1 MNPFETTSPQEQKE
15 ETKKQMLQDISF
27 VETRDNRNRIIG
39 YHSTAPNR
47 KRIVLSNE
55 SQTPTPGVPYDVE
68 VLEDTKPDDPL
79 SGKLIVKVVPR
90 AAKLSSK
97 EWKEVEKRVKEG
109 EEFERRRRRASR
121 DIYRKT
127 GITKKE
133 RQEME
138 EGEILKMGGKKRVLG
153 EALAT
158 EGIFEEGV
166 QEILG
171 DKESLERVFVKF
183 REKTLREALRD
194 DYILSRDR
202 ERLLEERAEIIG
214 GAEGPLSG
222 AEQRAVK
229 EIEKELRGVKRR
241 REELMQSSPEAYY
254 GLHFLRLKRYKKEL
268 QRGRIVETPYVEEN
282 IDAIRAHFQK
292 NQPILIYGHLGSGK
306 TELAL
311 HFAKKEVAARRAE
324 DEFNRWL
331 EKQNALPE
339 EKHAGEKE
347 IEKKWRAIRSRHE
360 KRAQSKKYAHE
371 YSALLVSGSKN
382 TGLADLYGH
391 TILDIDRI
399 GKEETDEYAREVAE
413 KYEKWVENHAQ
424 MLDGLSPEEQNA
436 EKDRAHDRI
445 LQTYLA
451 QFKEG
456 TISRHFL
463 GPMYRAMEQGRPVII
478 DEVNAISHE
487 VLISL
492 NHALTRREGEG
503 VMVSKDG
510 RIITVKKGYG
520 VIMTGNLN
528 QGQERY
534 VDRKDMDPAFLSR
547 IYKIPYDYLPQK
559 TEGPLKDEAGPQNE
573 LFHLMLAKVMDKNGN
588 IEMPGDTIE
597 KLWYLAE
604 AARVTQ
610 NVFAGKE
617 VREAHYFR
625 QEGQTPIPYF
635 LQEQVLSLR
644 ALEQILE
651 YWQKDTK
658 GEFRKELD
666 YYIWSEFI
674 SQSTVPEDR
683 AYLYQLF
690 KDRFPFFH
698 SSGWEQNPNYG
709 ALGNVPDFLVT
720 PPENPLPED
729 TVFWTARDVVE
740 LAYGAAPERARW
752 PK

>member
-15 ETKKQMLQDISF
+15 EAKKQMLQDISF
-27 VETRDNRNRIIG
+27 VETRDSRNRITG
-39 YHSTAPNR
+39 YHSTAHNR
-47 KRIVLSNE
+47 KRIVLSKE
-55 SQTPTPGVPYDVE
+55 SQTPTPGTPYDVE

-79 SGKLIVKVVPR
+79 SGKLIVKIIPQ
-90 AAKLSSK
+90 AAKLSSE
-97 EWKEVEKRVKEG
+97 EWRGVEGRIKEG
-109 EEFERRRRRASR
+109 EESERRRRRASR

-127 GITKKE
+127 RITKKE
-133 RQEME
+133 RQEMGE
-138 EGEILKMGGKKRVLG
+138 EELLKIGRKKRVLE
-153 EALAT
+153 EALMT
-158 EGIFEEGV
+158 EGLFEGEV
-166 QEILG
+166 REIMG
-171 DKESLERVFVKF
+171 DKESPERVFVKF
-183 REKTLREALRD
+183 REKTLRGALRD
-194 DYILSRDR
+194 DYLLSRER
-202 ERLLEERAEIIG
+202 EQLLEEKGEIIHG
-214 GAEGPLSG
+214 SEGALSG
-222 AEQRAVK
+222 SEQRAVQ
-229 EIEKELRGVKRR
+229 EIEKELRGIRRR
-241 REELMQSSPEAYY
+241 REELIQSSPEAYY
-254 GLHFLRLKRYKKEL
+254 GLHFLLLKRYKKQLE
-268 QRGRIVETPYVEEN
+268 RGRIVETPYVEEN
-282 IDAIRAHFQK
+282 IDAIRAHFRK

-331 EKQNALPE
+331 EKQDALPKE
-339 EKHAGEKE
+339 ERASEKE
-347 IEKKWRAIRSRHE
+347 IEKEWRVVRSRHE

-391 TILDIDRI
+391 TILDIDRMS
-399 GKEETDEYAREVAE
+399 KEETDEYAKEVE
-413 KYEKWVENHAQ
+413 KKYEKWIEERGQ
-424 MLDGLSPEEQNA
+424 MLDGLSSEEQRA

-456 TISRHFL
+456 TVSRQFL
-463 GPMYRAMEQGRPVII
+463 GPIYQAMEHGRPIII
-478 DEVNAISHE
+478 DEVNAIPHE

-492 NHALTRREGEG
+492 NHVLTRREGEG
-503 VMVSKDG
+503 VIVSKDG
-510 RIITVKKGYG
+510 RTITVKKGYG
-520 VIMTGNLN
+520 VVMTGNLN
-528 QGQERY
+528 QGQEIY

-547 IYKIPYDYLPQK
+547 IYKIPYNYLPQK
-559 TEGPLKDEAGPQNE
+559 IEGLIKDEAGPENE
-573 LFHLMLAKVMDKNGN
+573 LFHLILAKVMDKNGN
-588 IEMPGDTIE
+588 IEMPINTVE
-597 KLWYLAE
+597 NLWYLAQ

-610 NVFAGKE
+610 NVFSGKE

-625 QEGQTPIPYF
+625 QEGQPPIPYF

-651 YWQKDTK
+651 HWQKDTK

-698 SSGWEQNPNYG
+698 GPGWEQNPNYG
-709 ALGNVPDFLVT
+709 ALGNVPDFWIM
-720 PPENPLPED
+720 PPENPPPED

-740 LAYGAAPERARW
+740 FAYGEAPARVRW